1 MYVVQAKVW
10 AKMAFSLAEL
20 ASNQSLHHKITLSLN
35 NTDCHFHCFFNLH
48 LSNPRTR
55 AIHLQTF
62 AVAAMSWIYVAHL
75 CNEISTTVI
84 YLREEINNYG
94 SSANAKDD
102 DRDHNEIGF
111 GFKHLF

>member
-1 MYVVQAKVW
+1 MCVVKAKVW

-20 ASNQSLHHKITLSLN
+20 ASNPSLHLTITLSLN
-35 NTDCHFHCFFNLH
+35 NTGCHFHCFFNLH
-48 LSNPRTR
+48 MSNPRTR

-62 AVAAMSWIYVAHL
+62 AVAAMSRSYVAHL

-84 YLREEINNYG
+84 YLREEINNNG
-94 SSANAKDD
+94 CSANAKDD
-102 DRDHNEIGF
+102 DRVHNEIGF